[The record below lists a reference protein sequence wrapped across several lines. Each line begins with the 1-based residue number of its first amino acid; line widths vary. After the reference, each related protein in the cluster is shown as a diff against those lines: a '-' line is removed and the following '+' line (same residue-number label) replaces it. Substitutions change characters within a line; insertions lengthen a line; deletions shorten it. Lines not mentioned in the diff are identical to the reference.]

1 MQKLTFGEKLIL
13 LRKKKKV
20 SQRQLGKALG
30 INYSNFPKYENDE
43 HFPSAE
49 ILIKLSNFFDVSID
63 YLLRDKNI
71 EDDFSAIQDRRVF
84 DKIKDLD
91 TLSEQDRNSIFNI
104 IDGMISKHKLS
115 GESS

>member
-1 MQKLTFGEKLIL
+1 MLPHSNTI
-13 LRKKKKV
+13 KK
-20 SQRQLGKALG
+20 
-30 INYSNFPKYENDE
+30 I
-43 HFPSAE
+43 AE
-49 ILIKLSNFFDVSID
+49 LFDVSID

-115 GESS
+115 GES